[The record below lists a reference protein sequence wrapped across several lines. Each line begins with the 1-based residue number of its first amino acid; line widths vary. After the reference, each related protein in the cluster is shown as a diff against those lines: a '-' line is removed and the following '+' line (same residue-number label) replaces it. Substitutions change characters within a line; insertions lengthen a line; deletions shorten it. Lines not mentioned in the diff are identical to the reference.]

1 MPSNRRLLAGAA
13 AAAIIGLPIVIQA
26 FSGGPPP
33 RRTGAPGDGLC
44 TACHAGTANP
54 AGGRVEVNFPGG
66 LNYTPGMP
74 QQWTVTVTDPQAR
87 LFGFQLTTRL
97 ASNEANGQAGDL
109 SPTGSNTRVICEDD
123 STKGA
128 QGCPAGA
135 PVQFVEHF
143 PASTRNTFTFTWTPP
158 ARDVGN
164 VRVYV
169 AGNGANGDG
178 RNTGDHIYTNSYTLT
193 PVSAPQQRPSIV
205 TENGV
210 LNGASFQP
218 GIAAGSWVSIFGANL
233 SASTRIWRADEIVGG
248 RLPTEL
254 DGVKVTINNQPAAVY
269 FISPTQLNVQAPSG
283 DALGSVAVQVTT
295 AQGASNT
302 VTAEMRAFAP
312 AFFAFDPENRKYAAS
327 QHTDFSLVA
336 KPGLFAGV
344 TTRGARPGEVILL
357 YGTGFGPTQP
367 AVPAGQV
374 VTTPAP
380 LANPV
385 TVRIGGAVAEVSF
398 AGLTGAGL
406 YQLNVKVP
414 ETLAD
419 GDAAVVAEVGG
430 ARTPD
435 GVFITVQR

>member
-1 MPSNRRLLAGAA
+1 
-13 AAAIIGLPIVIQA
+13 
-26 FSGGPPP
+26 
-33 RRTGAPGDGLC
+33 
-44 TACHAGTANP
+44 
-54 AGGRVEVNFPGG
+54 
-66 LNYTPGMP
+66 LNYTPGLK

-87 LFGFQLTTRL
+87 LYGFQLTTRL

-109 SPTGSNTRVICEDD
+109 NPIDSTTKVLCEDG
-123 STKGA
+123 SGKGA
-128 QGCPAGA
+128 SGCPATA
-135 PVQFVEHF
+135 PVQFVEHS
-143 PASTRNTFTFTWTPP
+143 PARTTNTYTFSWTPP
-158 ARDVGN
+158 DRDVGN

-169 AGNGANGDG
+169 AANGANGDG

-193 PVSAPQQRPSIV
+193 PVAAPQEKPSIV

-210 LNGASFQP
+210 LNGASFKP
-218 GIAAGSWVSIFGANL
+218 GIASGSWVSVFGTSL

-248 RLPTEL
+248 KLPTEL
-254 DGVKVTINNQPAAVY
+254 DGVKVTINNKPAAVY
-269 FISPTQLNVQAPSG
+269 YISPTQLNVQAPTD

-295 AQGASNT
+295 AQGTSNT
-302 VTAEMRAFAP
+302 VTAQMQAFAP
-312 AFFAFDPENRKYAAS
+312 ALFNFDPENRKYAAS
-327 QHTDFSLVA
+327 QHADFSLVA

-344 TTRGARPGEVILL
+344 STRGARPGEVILL

-374 VTTPAP
+374 VSTPAS
-380 LANPV
+380 LANTV

-414 ETLAD
+414 DTLAD
-419 GDAAVVAEVGG
+419 GDAAVVAEIGG
-430 ARTPD
+430 VRTPD

>member
-1 MPSNRRLLAGAA
+1 MQLNRKVLAGVAA
-13 AAAIIGLPIVIQA
+13 VAVIGLPIVIHA
-26 FSGGPPP
+26 FSGGPPA

-44 TACHAGTANP
+44 TACHAGAANP
-54 AGGRVEVNFPGG
+54 AGGKVEVSFPGG
-66 LNYTPGMP
+66 LNYTPGLK
-74 QQWTVTVTDPQAR
+74 QQWTVTVTDAQAR
-87 LFGFQLTTRL
+87 LLGFQLTTRL

-143 PASTRNTFTFTWTPP
+143 PASIRNNFTFTWTPP
-158 ARDVGN
+158 DRDLGD

-178 RNTGDHIYTNSYTLT
+178 RNSGDHIYTNNYTLT
-193 PVSAPQQRPSIV
+193 PVAAPQNKPSIAADS
-205 TENGV
+205 GV
-210 LNGASFQP
+210 LNGASFKP
-218 GIAAGSWVSIFGANL
+218 GIASGSWVSIFGTNL
-233 SASTRIWRADEIVGG
+233 SASTRSWRADEIVGG
-248 RLPTEL
+248 KLPTEL
-254 DGVKVTINNQPAAVY
+254 DGVKVTIDNKPAAVY
-269 FISPTQLNVQAPSG
+269 FISPTQLNVQAPTE

-295 AQGASNT
+295 AQGTSNT
-302 VTAEMRAFAP
+302 VTAQMQAFAP
-312 AFFAFDPENRKYAAS
+312 ALFTFDPENRKYAAAR
-327 QHTDFSLVA
+327 HADFSLLA
-336 KPGLFAGV
+336 KPGLFAGA

-374 VTTPAP
+374 VSTAAP
-380 LANPV
+380 LANTV
-385 TVRIGGAVAEVSF
+385 TVRIGGTVAEVSF

-414 ETLAD
+414 DTLAD
-419 GDAAVVAEVGG
+419 GDAAVVAEAGG
-430 ARTPD
+430 VRTPD